1 MPIRQS
7 NGCSILLIIDALR
20 PDMLG
25 PYGNTWFD
33 TPAFNR
39 LACES
44 ILFEQCVA
52 DSPDPEKGLTSLI
65 TGQHFCRHIQK
76 EEQHHSLMD
85 AIGDAAESILVTTDT
100 ECLPELYDQFD
111 SVVEVKL
118 PQVQRLVADLETTQ
132 LATFIASAIQAIDQV
147 QSNTFL
153 VLYCGS
159 LGQAWDAPMEFR
171 MQLADEDDPA
181 PTDNCVAVNQ
191 QFNVAVDDPDQLLDS
206 QIGYASQILMLD
218 QMLGI
223 LMQQI
228 SENSVTREALFCLTA
243 LRGYPLGEHGVVGF
257 YRQQLFNDSLHVP
270 LMIRMP
276 GSKSFGR
283 SQRLVQPGSVFE
295 LISDWHGKPQPCVFP
310 DTTLNSLQP
319 DVKHS
324 AVVSGMTDEDSASA
338 YSIQTHGWK
347 LVTGNSKQ
355 LFVRPDDL
363 WEYNDVA
370 NLCPDVV
377 TALESQL
384 QDSIDQLALGKK
396 PELDLAAELAFG
408 IE

>member
-1 MPIRQS
+1 MSNCQS
-7 NGCSILLIIDALR
+7 DGCSILLIIDALR

-39 LACES
+39 LAS
-44 ILFEQCVA
+44 QSVLFEHCVA
-52 DSPDPEKGLTSLI
+52 DSPDPEKGLTSLF
-65 TGQHFCRHIQK
+65 TGQHFCRQIHQPGI
-76 EEQHHSLMD
+76 HDTLMD

-100 ECLPELYDQFD
+100 DCLPDLNDQFD
-111 SVVEVKL
+111 SVVEVDL
-118 PQVQRLVADLETTQ
+118 PQVERLATDLETTQ
-132 LATFIASAIQAIDQV
+132 LATFIASAIQTIGEI

-159 LGQAWDAPMEFR
+159 LGLSWDAPLEFR
-171 MQLADEDDPA
+171 MRLADEDDPD
-181 PTDNCVAVNQ
+181 PSDNCLAVNQ
-191 QFNVAVDDPDQLLDS
+191 QFNIAVDDPDQLLDS

-223 LMQQI
+223 LMHQI
-228 SENSVTREALFCLTA
+228 EENPVTRESLFCLTA
-243 LRGYPLGEHGVVGF
+243 LRSYPLGEHGVVGF
-257 YRQQLFNDSLHVP
+257 YRQQLFNESLHVP
-270 LMIRMP
+270 LMIRTP

-283 SQRLVQPGSVFE
+283 SQRLVQPGSIYQ
-295 LISDWHGKPQPCVFP
+295 LISNWHSKPQPSAFP
-310 DTTLNSLQP
+310 DLTLQSLQP
-319 DVKHS
+319 DFRQC
-324 AVVSGMTDEDSASA
+324 AVVSGMTDDTTSVYA
-338 YSIQTHGWK
+338 IQTQGWK

-370 NLCPDVV
+370 NRCPDVV
-377 TALESQL
+377 TALECQL
-384 QDSIDQLALGKK
+384 QLSIQQLAAGSK
-396 PELDLAAELAFG
+396 PELDLAADLAFG